1 MKVIYIIILF
11 FLVSACSQE
20 SNHQFEPEVETINVP
35 KSQTPKLSDF
45 VNKIDYHVLPREI
58 AAGFFDKVFVTEDH
72 YIFAD
77 YDMSQKIFV
86 LDKEFKLVST
96 ISKYGEGP
104 GEYQWMMAVDYNEEM
119 EAIEILT
126 QKNILRYSTDGKY
139 IESVKMPFTFGSFIH
154 YSGDDYLIYNK
165 YPQESTNE
173 NKSSFAWWNSKSNKF
188 SSIASQ
194 ETNELA
200 GLFMDRSNFYR
211 FNNEVFATHIF
222 LDTIYKIGGNKQI
235 TRFYLNF
242 DNKNLPYE
250 YVKFDSKESH
260 QSILDNEEF
269 MKNYA
274 YHYPILLMSDNFLID
289 GYIKDNIFYFF
300 ILNRGNKNVI
310 SGNKVINDIDS
321 GINYMRPRFIDNSNN
336 LYTIHQY
343 EELKNLATN
352 SPNENSR
359 FSKFVNSLDPDTGF
373 VVVQYTLKDF

>member
-1 MKVIYIIILF
+1 M
-11 FLVSACSQE
+11 
-20 SNHQFEPEVETINVP
+20 P
-35 KSQTPKLSDF
+35 K
-45 VNKIDYHVLPREI
+45 EI
-58 AAGFFDKVFVTEDH
+58 AAGFFDKVLVTEDH

-104 GEYQWMMAVDYNEEM
+104 GEYQLMMAVDYNEEM

-139 IESVKMPFTFGSFIH
+139 IESVKVPFTFGSFIH

-165 YPQESTNE
+165 NPQESTNE
-173 NKSSFAWWNSKSNKF
+173 NKSSFALWNSKSNKF
-188 SSIASQ
+188 SSIVTH

-200 GLFMDRSNFYR
+200 GSFMERSNFYK
-211 FNNEVFATHIF
+211 FNNEIFATQIF
-222 LDTIYKIGGNKQI
+222 LDTLYKIGKSNQV
-235 TRFYLNF
+235 TRYYLNF

-250 YVKFDSKESH
+250 YVKFDSKGSI

-269 MKNYA
+269 MKDYA
-274 YHYPILLMSDNFLID
+274 FHYPTLLISDHFLID
-289 GYIKDNIFYFF
+289 RYIKDNIFYFF
-300 ILNRGNKNVI
+300 ILNKGNGKVL
-310 SGNKVINDIDS
+310 SGDSFVNDIDS
-321 GINYMRPRFIDNSNN
+321 GTNYLRPLFIDNSNN

-343 EELKNLATN
+343 EELKRLTN
-352 SPNENSR
+352 DSSNENSR
-359 FSKFVNSLDPDTGF
+359 FSKFVNSLDPETGF